1 MNQQTRAIELLLSGF
16 QKRWESVS
24 NGPPWP
30 TLDKRRLSYLP
41 LELQLVGQNLYNWA
55 PEDSNRR

>member
-16 QKRWESVS
+16 QKLGKSVS

-30 TLDKRRLSYLP
+30 TLNMRRLSSLP
-41 LELQLVGQNLYNWA
+41 LELQLVGQNLYNRT